1 MSQHVCP
8 QELQGSCQFNTN
20 RQHLLHRFPKCHV
33 VFLKKNKENC
43 LRRMKP
49 ILRAWMVLEVSQTA
63 PDTSPGCGF
72 PGSGFPFFPSSGLAM
87 GTFTLHTQ

>member
-33 VFLKKNKENC
+33 VFLKKKGK
-43 LRRMKP
+43 L
-49 ILRAWMVLEVSQTA
+49 SQEDEANTQGMDGA
-63 PDTSPGCGF
+63 G
-72 PGSGFPFFPSSGLAM
+72 GL
-87 GTFTLHTQ
+87 TD